1 MKPDTVP
8 WHLAEDSPAFRLA
21 EAAAYWALTK
31 QGTDILLLDLR
42 GKSDVCD
49 FFLICT
55 GTADVQVKAIA
66 KAVHRGLESRGHSL
80 LHAEGLS
87 EARWALLDFVDVIV
101 HIFRPETREYYLLER
116 LWGDVPRVDIDEAYF
131 NSPDVRQRHADI
143 PFLAPDI
150 NAAPDEAGLDT

>member
-1 MKPDTVP
+1 MNPEAVP

-21 EAAAYWALTK
+21 EKAGFCALTK
-31 QGTDILLLDLR
+31 QGSDVLLLDLR

-66 KAVHRGLESRGHSL
+66 KTIQNDLTSQGQPL

-87 EARWALLDFVDVIV
+87 EARWALLDFVDVVV
-101 HIFRPETREYYLLER
+101 HIFRPETRAYYQLER
-116 LWGDVPRVDIDEAYF
+116 LWGDVPRVTLDEAYF
-131 NSPDVRQRHADI
+131 RLPAVRQRHADL
-143 PFLAPDI
+143 PLRSADMT
-150 NAAPDEAGLDT
+150 ATSDEAGSGP